1 MNQFSRTELLIGEDG
16 LAKLKNSKI
25 CIFGVGGVGGNCIES
40 LARCGVGHFVLVD
53 NDKVS
58 LTNINRQVIASLDT
72 IDQYKVDV
80 MKERILTIN
89 KDAQV
94 EVHKFFYLPS
104 TSSFLDFN
112 DYSYVIDAIDTVTAK
127 IDIICKCKELN
138 VPIISAM
145 GCGNKLN
152 PTDLKVGDIYSTST
166 DPLCKVMRRELKAR
180 GIKSLKVVYSTEQPL
195 KVIKNS
201 SYLEE
206 LSQSKKKSIP
216 GSISFVPSVAGY
228 IIASEVVKDLINK
241 K

>member
-16 LAKLKNSKI
+16 LAKLKNSNI

-40 LARCGVGHFVLVD
+40 LARWGVGHFVLVD

-89 KDAQV
+89 QDAQV
-94 EVHKFFYLPS
+94 EVHKIFYLPS

-127 IDIICKCKELN
+127 IDIICKCK
-138 VPIISAM
+138 
-145 GCGNKLN
+145 
-152 PTDLKVGDIYSTST
+152 
-166 DPLCKVMRRELKAR
+166 
-180 GIKSLKVVYSTEQPL
+180 
-195 KVIKNS
+195 
-201 SYLEE
+201 
-206 LSQSKKKSIP
+206 
-216 GSISFVPSVAGY
+216 
-228 IIASEVVKDLINK
+228 
-241 K
+241 